1 MEESKFSQSIF
12 DKFMSDFPEGWIEL
26 LDWSDGEKKKSL
38 VAGVTKIKSFVP
50 FLFSNASK
58 LVLSGDFLV
67 GDINKLTDIDSMIEK
82 GLQDSVPDD
91 KRFQTKLMIAYSD
104 MLYNMHDAIKMLRYH
119 VSLVK
124 DRLGVQSKSLVFSAI
139 FLGEVD
145 RSKNEY
151 IELFDLVCDV
161 CFMEYRFSY
170 DENYIQKLLVIKEI
184 FEKKYKEKSD
194 EIKAII
200 DACLTKVE
208 LLLSKL
214 SIFSKQ
220 KQITYNYNFELKII
234 TLSDPEKYQSN
245 DFRHL
250 YLKYMDP
257 SRLDYS
263 QIMEWQKNSYK
274 KDVAM
279 WQLAFLMRY
288 YTKITKSQEQIDS
301 LISLGEKHHL
311 EYIKGKEHNLINDCA
326 DRSFRNYMYNSRLS
340 FILGNNKGLNLQKV
354 EKEIAKIESIQN
366 ETFIFNYHPYQ
377 KVVEYL
383 CAKIDDLLKEDT
395 IVRDIEAYNSL
406 LQKCYCKLKENYEW
420 CKHHQ
425 PYLMQL
431 RYNFSTIKD
440 EANDIKIFCPSSF
453 CRPLRF
459 EVLKERIEQLNIKVS
474 MLDYQ
479 VRHIDEHRDLIRA
492 KNKIESMERKNLEQM
507 GLFASVTTFLVGLLS
522 IFIGNTNT
530 SIADKMGYVIALGL
544 ILLSFV
550 CLGYFLVSERFK
562 KAKPW
567 IFGIVGILFLIALG
581 IFVLS
586 LINGSNDIKEN
597 SEIEQSVPK
606 ELKVTTEKIQDCF
619 VFPQSDTK
627 QAVMLPQQE

>member
-1 MEESKFSQSIF
+1 MEESKFSQSIY
-12 DKFMSDFPEGWIEL
+12 DKFMSDFPEGWIEM
-26 LDWSDGEKKKSL
+26 LDWSDGGKKKSL
-38 VAGVTKIKSFVP
+38 IAGVTKIKSFVP

-58 LVLSGDFLV
+58 LVLAGDFLV
-67 GDINKLTDIDSMIEK
+67 GDIKKLTDLDSMIEK
-82 GLQDSVPDD
+82 GLQDTVPDD
-91 KRFQTKLMIAYSD
+91 KRLQTKLMIAYSD
-104 MLYNMHDAIKMLRYH
+104 MLYNLHDAIKLLRYH
-119 VSLVK
+119 ISLVQ
-124 DRLGVQSKSLVFSAI
+124 DRLDVQKNHPFSAI
-139 FLGEVD
+139 LYGETD

-151 IELFDLVCDV
+151 IELFELVCEV
-161 CFMEYRFSY
+161 CFMEYIFSY
-170 DENYIQKLLVIKEI
+170 DEKYIQKLLIIREI
-184 FEKKYKEKSD
+184 LDKRNKEKSVD
-194 EIKAII
+194 VKAII
-200 DACLTKVE
+200 EACLTKVE

-220 KQITYNYNFELKII
+220 KQINYNYNFETKII
-234 TLSDPEKYQSN
+234 SLSEPDKYQPD

-250 YLKYMDP
+250 FLKYMDP
-257 SRLDYS
+257 DRLDYA
-263 QIMEWQKNSYK
+263 QVLEWQKNSHN

-301 LISLGEKHHL
+301 LISLGEKHHK
-311 EYIKGKEHNLINDCA
+311 EYIKGEEHNLINDCA

-340 FILGNNKGLNLQKV
+340 FILDNRKGLNIQKL
-354 EKEIAKIESIQN
+354 EKEIAKIESVQN
-366 ETFIFNYHPYQ
+366 ETFIFNYHPFQ
-377 KVVEYL
+377 KIVEYL
-383 CAKIDDLLKEDT
+383 CAKIDDLLKEDR
-395 IVRDIEAYNSL
+395 IECDIEAYNTL

-420 CKHHQ
+420 CKHHH

-459 EVLKERIEQLNIKVS
+459 KVLKEKMEQLNIKVS

-507 GLFASVTTFLVGLLS
+507 GLYASVTTFLVGLLS

-530 SIADKMGYVIALGL
+530 SITDKMGYVIALGL

-550 CLGYFLVSERFK
+550 CLGYFLVTERFTK
-562 KAKPW
+562 VKPW
-567 IFGIVGILFLIALG
+567 IFGLLGIIFLITLG
-581 IFVLS
+581 EFVFS
-586 LINGSNDIKEN
+586 LKNDSTDKKENTIKE
-597 SEIEQSVPK
+597 QSAPK
-606 ELKVTTEKIQDCF
+606 EVKEISKTR
-619 VFPQSDTK
+619 
-627 QAVMLPQQE
+627 

>member
-1 MEESKFSQSIF
+1 MEESKFSKSIF
-12 DKFMSDFPEGWIEL
+12 DRFMSDFPEGWIET

-38 VAGVTKIKSFVP
+38 VAGITKIKTFVP
-50 FLFSNASK
+50 FLFSKASRM
-58 LVLSGDFLV
+58 VLSGDFLV
-67 GDINKLTDIDSMIEK
+67 GDIKKLTDLDSMIEK
-82 GLQDSVPDD
+82 GLQDIIPDD
-91 KRFQTKLMIAYSD
+91 KRLQTKLMVAYSN
-104 MLYNMHDAIKMLRYH
+104 MLYNLHDAIKLLRYH
-119 VSLVK
+119 VSLVQ
-124 DRLGVQSKSLVFSAI
+124 DRLGVHSKSLTFSAI
-139 FLGEVD
+139 FYGD
-145 RSKNEY
+145 TGRSKNEY
-151 IELFDLVCDV
+151 IDLFDLVCDV
-161 CFMEYRFSY
+161 CFMEYKFSY
-170 DENYIQKLLVIKEI
+170 DESYIQQLLVIREI
-184 FEKKYKEKSD
+184 LEKRYKEKSGD
-194 EIKAII
+194 TKAVIE
-200 DACLTKVE
+200 ACLTKVE

-214 SIFSKQ
+214 SIFSKR
-220 KQITYNYNFELKII
+220 KQIIYNYNFEPKII
-234 TLSDPEKYQSN
+234 SLSDPDKYPSN

-257 SRLDYS
+257 DRLDYS
-263 QIMEWQKNSYK
+263 QILEWQKDSHK

-288 YTKITKSQEQIDS
+288 YTKITKSQEQIDC

-311 EYIKGKEHNLINDCA
+311 EYIRGKEHNLINDCA

-340 FILGNNKGLNLQKV
+340 FILGNNRGLNLQKI
-354 EKEIAKIESIQN
+354 EKEIAKIESVQN

-383 CAKIDDLLKEDT
+383 CVKIDDLLKEDT
-395 IVRDIEAYNSL
+395 IARDIEAYNSL
-406 LQKCYCKLKENYEW
+406 LQRCYCQLKENYEW

-459 EVLKERIEQLNIKVS
+459 EVLKEKIEQLNIKVS

-522 IFIGNTNT
+522 IFVGNTNT
-530 SIADKMGYVIALGL
+530 SIIDKMGYVVSLGL

-550 CLGYFLVSERFK
+550 CLGYFLVTERFK

-567 IFGIVGILFLIALG
+567 IFSVVGAIFLIALG
-581 IFVLS
+581 KFVFTLNKGVS
-586 LINGSNDIKEN
+586 NGKE
-597 SEIEQSVPK
+597 SPVIEQSVPK
-606 ELKVTTEKIQDCF
+606 AVN
-619 VFPQSDTK
+619 DTPVIK
-627 QAVMLPQQE
+627 QR